1 MPEQLRQLVGR
12 VALPHPAEVGVLAV
26 HRVVVLGPPIHV
38 NPQFIRIPTYVP
50 EKAGPSVQ
58 LPVPGLE
65 LAARTAGST
74 WSPICSAEIPAIDG
88 IFAARPSI
96 RIRASTSGSSLG

>member
-1 MPEQLRQLVGR
+1 M
-12 VALPHPAEVGVLAV
+12 
-26 HRVVVLGPPIHV
+26 
-38 NPQFIRIPTYVP
+38 
-50 EKAGPSVQ
+50 
-58 LPVPGLE
+58 
-65 LAARTAGST
+65 AARTAGST